1 VAGSAG
7 CLPAE
12 TVIAPAIT
20 PIVHP
25 LEVILDGAPV
35 APDDVVPL
43 PDGSLLVDGSVRD
56 AMGVEAPV
64 LVLVPGDGRSP
75 QAIGEGGEV
84 GAIRSVTTTGD
95 VTLVVGEGG
104 VLAIQGSTLFRV
116 PVEAM
121 LEVTEIG
128 AIAALERP
136 AEPGLLDW
144 LVATDGGLFV
154 VSDDVVRPLRAGGEP
169 LAVTHLAPRGPGS
182 AWAADAEGLVRITLS
197 GGTEGAPQ
205 LERLARAGEIEAL
218 AADDEGRPWWVEDG
232 VLFSLT
238 RDLRVIARAL
248 PTAGGSP
255 VGGITSL
262 PRDGELWIH
271 TGDPWE
277 AGSDGLFHFD
287 GVVFRPIDHPL
298 DGRVVRCASGSE
310 CLVLE
315 PASHALE
322 RLRVRHGAV
331 LEGLAEGASL
341 HDRTELRIV
350 AEAADRVASMQA
362 SIDGAPVTVTDGAIT
377 LVPADV
383 GFGPRTLVVTLTWA
397 DGTLPVVLRRSFT
410 SEAPAT
416 WADDVQPVYATYCAD
431 CHGAAGPSAR
441 RLDSREGWMTEYD
454 RLLPAITS
462 GAMPLGRPR
471 LPAET
476 IALIETWAGAGF
488 PE

>member
-1 VAGSAG
+1 MVAA
-7 CLPAE
+7 
-12 TVIAPAIT
+12 AIT
-20 PIVHP
+20 PVVDD
-25 LEVILDGAPV
+25 LEVTLDGAPV
-35 APDDVVPL
+35 TPDDVVPL

-56 AMGVEAPV
+56 AMGASSAV

-84 GAIRSVTTTGD
+84 GENRSVTSTGD
-95 VTLVVGEGG
+95 VTLVVGEAG
-104 VLAIQGSTLFRV
+104 VLAIQGTTLFRV

-121 LEVTEIG
+121 LDVTEIG
-128 AIAALERP
+128 AIAALER
-136 AEPGLLDW
+136 ASAPGLLDW

-169 LAVTHLAPRGPGS
+169 LSVTHLVPRAPGS
-182 AWAADAEGLVRITLS
+182 AWAADAEGLVRITLPEE
-197 GGTEGAPQ
+197 TEGAPQ
-205 LERLARAGEIEAL
+205 LERLARTGEIEAL

-262 PRDGELWIH
+262 PREGELWIH

-277 AGSDGLFHFD
+277 AGADGLFHFD
-287 GVVFRPIDHPL
+287 GHVFRPIDHPL
-298 DGRVVRCASGSE
+298 DGRVVRCARGSE
-310 CLVLE
+310 CVVLE
-315 PASHALE
+315 PSSHVLE
-322 RLRVRHGAV
+322 RLRVRHTAV

-350 AEAADRVASMQA
+350 PEAADRIAEISA
-362 SIDGAPVTVTDGAIT
+362 TIDGAPVTVTDGAIT
-377 LVPADV
+377 LVPAEV
-383 GFGPRTLVVTLTWA
+383 GFGPRALVVTLTWT
-397 DGTLPVVLRRSFT
+397 DGTLPLVLRRSFT

-416 WADDVQPVYATYCAD
+416 WTEDVQPVYARYCSD

-441 RLDSREGWMTEYD
+441 RLDAREGWMNEYE

-471 LPAET
+471 LPDET
-476 IALIETWAGAGF
+476 IALIETWADAGF